1 MHCPNCGNQMAEGER
16 LCARCG
22 AEAPAQASGAAPR
35 HAAPQPL
42 APVPSRKG
50 PGRGA
55 IAGIALAVLALAAA
69 CLFVLGG
76 RGGELVPSAS
86 APTEV
91 SDEAREAADDHLR
104 QEYDVT
110 LRFDAPAWEE
120 GSARVRTLVLGH
132 TTAGDEVIRTLYVRP
147 GDVRLDLVPG
157 EYEISVDSPTLL
169 ADGSVLGQPDGS
181 LVVTVGPGLADDYD
195 ALVDELAQAVDAG
208 EDLPGYDVEVEQAM
222 ELAVLGAREVD
233 LGTIDRAVEAAQHD
247 PEGLSEEEVTSLA
260 ALARG
265 TYGLVAP
272 DDGREPG
279 EELVE
284 PAEQFLAYWCAN
296 YLDSG
301 VGEPTAIT
309 EQEWTEALRP
319 LVAEGTELAGQ
330 VERPDLV
337 MDWVAAEMVSYQE
350 VLELGPGYVMVR
362 VTIAGTQSSWSNALR
377 YTEDWWVSFDD
388 DGKIVAVDLT
398 GADYSI

>member
-1 MHCPNCGNQMAEGER
+1 MQCPNCGNQMAEGER

-35 HAAPQPL
+35 HAAPQPST
-42 APVPSRKG
+42 PDPSRKG
-50 PGRGA
+50 LGKGA
-55 IAGIALAVLALAAA
+55 VVGIVLTILALVAA

-76 RGGELVPSAS
+76 RGGNLVPPASVPTEAS
-86 APTEV
+86 A
-91 SDEAREAADDHLR
+91 EARQAADDHLR
-104 QEYDVT
+104 QGYEVT
-110 LRFDAPAWEE
+110 AHLSASAWEE
-120 GSARVRTLVLGH
+120 GSARVRTLVLGR

-147 GDVRLDLVPG
+147 GDVRLDLAPG
-157 EYEISVDSPTLL
+157 EYEISVDAPTLL

-181 LVVTVGPGLADDYD
+181 LVVTVGPGLVDDYD

-208 EDLPGYDVEVEQAM
+208 EELPGYDVEVEHVM
-222 ELAVLGAREVD
+222 ELAVLGAGEVD
-233 LGTIDRAVEAAQHD
+233 QGAIDRAAEAAQHD
-247 PEGLSEEEVTSLA
+247 PEGPSEEEVASLA
-260 ALARG
+260 ALAQG

-272 DDGREPG
+272 DDGREPR

-330 VERPDLV
+330 IERPDLV

-350 VLELGPGYVMVR
+350 VLELGPGYVTVR